1 VATEQHLVAAVT
13 AASASPSGVTSDS
26 EDPHGPDVTLL
37 LNDWASGEK
46 SALDR
51 LMPMLYPELHSLASA
66 YLRRGG
72 SPRTLQT
79 TAVVNELFVK
89 LLANRPR
96 RLESRKHFF
105 VLAARIMRAALVDHY
120 RQSRAAKRGGDRQ
133 RVPLHDELA
142 WVDANSAEIVAFDR
156 ALTELEAVD
165 RQQAEVFELR
175 FVLGCTADETA
186 ELTGISKTTVDRKVR
201 MARGW
206 FFQRLRASN
215 PEPTTNIRTE

>member
-1 VATEQHLVAAVT
+1 
-13 AASASPSGVTSDS
+13 VTSQPA
-26 EDPHGPDVTLL
+26 DPHGADVTLL
-37 LNDWASGEK
+37 LNDWVSGEA

-72 SPRTLQT
+72 SPLTLQT

-89 LLANRPR
+89 LLTNRPR
-96 RLESRKHFF
+96 RLDSRKHFY

-120 RQSRAAKRGGDRQ
+120 RQSRAEKRGGTRH
-133 RVPLHDELA
+133 RVPLHEELA

-156 ALTELEAVD
+156 ALTELQAID

-186 ELTGISKTTVDRKVR
+186 ELTGLSKATIDRKVR
-201 MARGW
+201 TARGW

-215 PEPTTNIRTE
+215 SGPPTNINTE